1 MKKFIIYVL
10 FVFVCGFTIFFTY
23 RHMQASRYEATAI
36 PYIEKVLPQ
45 ISTWDPVKVR
55 EYLAPEILMSVT
67 TAELNALL
75 ASLSRIGEL
84 ISIEEI
90 NFKNITSG
98 ENITSGKE
106 SLVTYELKAM
116 YSSGE
121 AVVTV
126 SLLDKGGAFD
136 LYHFNFQSQALAQ

>member
-1 MKKFIIYVL
+1 
-10 FVFVCGFTIFFTY
+10 
-23 RHMQASRYEATAI
+23 MQASRYEATAI

-55 EYLAPEILMSVT
+55 ECMAPEVLVRVT
-67 TAELNALL
+67 EAELNALL

-84 ISIEEI
+84 ISIEKI
-90 NFKNITSG
+90 TFKNITSG
-98 ENITSGKE
+98 ENITSGKQ
-106 SLVTYELKAM
+106 SLVTYLLEAN

-121 AVVTV
+121 ALVTV

-136 LYHFNFQSQALAQ
+136 LYHFNFQSQALGQ